1 MMDFEIVIVGA
12 GAIGL
17 SVAKSLSDI
26 SDNICIIEK
35 NTQFGQETSSRNSE
49 VVHSGIYYPENS
61 LKSKLCI
68 EGSALLYDYCLTK
81 NIKHEKCGKLIIAN
95 GVEQVD
101 YLNVLKRKATSLKL
115 DSSFLCKEEL
125 SDFEPLVNADSA
137 IYLKNT
143 GIIDSH
149 SFMSELYN
157 EIVIN
162 RTNIVF
168 KTKVVNVKKISNGYL
183 IKIKNPD
190 STFSKFS
197 TKILINCSGLYSS
210 QIASS
215 LEPFRLKKI
224 DNHFWKGSY
233 FQINN
238 KLASSIKRL
247 IYPVPDKEMHS
258 LGIHTT
264 KSLDGRVKLGPDSE
278 YIGSLANFDYSVKD
292 QKRKSFYKS
301 GKKYLPFLELEDL
314 SPDFSGIRPKLQG
327 PNDQVKDFYIKNEES
342 RDLPNFINLL
352 GIESPG
358 LTSALAIG
366 NYVRGLIKI

>member
-1 MMDFEIVIVGA
+1 MMDFEIVIIGA

-49 VVHSGIYYPENS
+49 VIHSGIYYPENS

-68 EGSALLYDYCLTK
+68 EGSTLLYDYCLTK
-81 NIKHEKCGKLIIAN
+81 NIKYEKCGKLIIAN
-95 GVEQVD
+95 GAEQVD
-101 YLNVLKRKATSLKL
+101 YLNVLKKKATSLKL

-125 SDFEPLVNADSA
+125 SEFEPLVNADSA

-157 EIVIN
+157 EIVLN
-162 RTNIVF
+162 RINIVF
-168 KTKVVNVKKISNGYL
+168 KTEVINLKKISNGYQ

-197 TKILINCSGLYSS
+197 TKILVNCSGLYSS

-215 LEPFRLKKI
+215 LERFKLEKI
-224 DNHFWKGSY
+224 YNHFWKGSY

-247 IYPVPDKEMHS
+247 IYPVPDKKLFG

-264 KSLDGRVKLGPDSE
+264 RGLDGRVKLGPDSE
-278 YIGSLANFDYSVKD
+278 YIGRSTNFDYSIKA
-292 QKRKSFYKS
+292 QKKLFFYNL

-327 PNDQVKDFYIKNEES
+327 PNDQIKDVYIKNEEL
-342 RDLPNFINLL
+342 RNLPNFINLL

-358 LTSALAIG
+358 LTSALSIG
-366 NYVRGLIKI
+366 NYVRDLIKI